1 MDIKDLI
8 PGSKVDIHVIQ
19 SLNRQN
25 ETNHKQGTFLSVIY
39 DVNQDDTVDINMP
52 TEAGKLQILPK
63 KIRYEFEFTMPQ
75 GIYKA
80 EGTVLDHFKK
90 GNIYLS
96 KIQLNTALKKFQRRE
111 YFRME
116 CLIPMMFVGLDE
128 VAASYQ
134 TVDEIKGYIEYSN
147 ELKVRGIGTMLDISG
162 GGARFVSSNSLEGIE
177 FILIQFTIE
186 QEGREKEMEIVARMV
201 RSEKMPDDNKYIHRV
216 QYEYKDRRTK
226 EDIIS
231 YIFEEERRIRKKEQ
245 GI

>member
-52 TEAGKLQILPK
+52 TEGGKIQILPK

-80 EGTVLDHFKK
+80 EGTVVDHFKK

-96 KIQLNTALKKFQRRE
+96 KIQLNTALKKLQRRE

-116 CLIPMMFVGLDE
+116 CLIPIMFVGLDE
-128 VAASYQ
+128 LAASYQ
-134 TVDEIKGYIEYSN
+134 TVDEIKDYIEYSN

-186 QEGREKEMEIVARMV
+186 KERHEKQMETVARMV
-201 RSEKMPDDNKYIHRV
+201 HSEKMPDDNKYIHRV
-216 QYEYKDRRTK
+216 QFEYKDRRTK